1 MDGWIKLHRKFLD
14 WEWWDDPN
22 TVRTFLYL
30 LLKSNHKEKKH
41 KGTLILRGQH
51 RTGIAEISA
60 GTSLSFQ
67 QTRTAI
73 SKLKTTNEITTK
85 STNRGTLITICKY
98 KEYQQNNSTETDD
111 SMDQATSQATR
122 KQQSNNKPGN
132 NQITTNKNEKK
143 EKNEKKK
150 NITSQEIE
158 VEFESWWK
166 DWRISI
172 KARSPGR
179 EYPGEKAES
188 LKFFRVLRKKLSL
201 EDLRRATRNYLNA
214 TGEHRKDAHRF
225 LNPEKGLVMQC
236 AGEDVS
242 RPPEKNKQTWDNI
255 FQRKEEDEETDIV
268 GSLESTGGSLSAPG
282 EIGTAR

>member
-1 MDGWIKLHRKFLD
+1 MDGWIKIHRKILD
-14 WEWWDDPN
+14 NPIAGN
-22 TVRTFLYL
+22 PKL
-30 LLKSNHKEKKH
+30 LSLFIHCLVKANHEEKTIIWNQQEMVIERGSFVTGLKK
-41 KGTLILRGQH
+41 LAQV
-51 RTGIAEISA
+51 TG
-60 GTSLSFQ
+60 LSFQ
-67 QTRTAI
+67 NVRTALLTLYNLGMLQK
-73 SKLKTTNEITTK
+73 STTK
-85 STNRGTLITICKY
+85 STTKFSYISVCNYNTYQLKEEMANNQTNKQVTI
-98 KEYQQNNSTETDD
+98 N
-111 SMDQATSQATR
+111 
-122 KQQSNNKPGN
+122 QQSTN
-132 NQITTNKNEKK
+132 NQSTTNKNEKK

-158 VEFESWWK
+158 AEFESWWK

-236 AGEDVS
+236 AREDVS

-268 GSLESTGGSLSAPG
+268 GSLESTGGSISAPG